1 MSTSTLL
8 HQAVR
13 LPART
18 RRGGKERALMVMEVV
33 LAVGAYGGGLM
44 MMLVQP
50 DDYLPPEW
58 LGRTPFRSWVLP
70 GVALTLLVGVLPTLA
85 LAGAIRRSG
94 WAGLGHVTVGAV
106 LVGWIA
112 IQVAWVGLVAPS
124 LQLSYLTFG
133 LVLVGVA
140 FLDLRGRLRN
150 VA

>member
-1 MSTSTLL
+1 
-8 HQAVR
+8 
-13 LPART
+13 
-18 RRGGKERALMVMEVV
+18 
-33 LAVGAYGGGLM
+33 M

-94 WAGLGHVTVGAV
+94 WAGLAHVTVGAV

-140 FLDLRGRLRN
+140 LLDLRGRLRN